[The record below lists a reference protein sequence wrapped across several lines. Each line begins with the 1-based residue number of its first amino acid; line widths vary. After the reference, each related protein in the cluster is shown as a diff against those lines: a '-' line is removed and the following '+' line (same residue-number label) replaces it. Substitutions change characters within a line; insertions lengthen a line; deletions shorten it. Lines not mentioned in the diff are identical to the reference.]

1 LLLAALAAQGIVP
14 GSFHLPDWSDDIE
27 GFHSRLESLFR
38 ITPPTALIV
47 DDYPLF
53 VGAEQFLSR
62 MRLRVPEDV
71 SLVCTEDNPAFRWC
85 RPTVAIVRWDPV
97 PVLRRVVGWSNDVA
111 KGKADLRQA
120 FTQSEFIDGGTIGPV
135 KTR

>member
-1 LLLAALAAQGIVP
+1 
-14 GSFHLPDWSDDIE
+14 
-27 GFHSRLESLFR
+27 LFR

-53 VGAEQFLSR
+53 VAAEQFLSR

-85 RPTVAIVRWDPV
+85 RPSVARVRWDPV
-97 PVLRRVVGWSNDVA
+97 PVLRRVAGWANDVA
-111 KGKADLRQA
+111 KGNANLRQT

-135 KTR
+135 KTG